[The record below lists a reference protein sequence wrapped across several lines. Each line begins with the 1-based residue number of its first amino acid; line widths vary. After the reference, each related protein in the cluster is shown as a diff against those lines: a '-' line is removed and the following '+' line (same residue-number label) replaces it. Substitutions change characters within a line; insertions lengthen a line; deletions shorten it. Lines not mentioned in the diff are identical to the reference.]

1 MKKSVASIAL
11 MVLVYGVIFASTVAH
26 AQTSKKNTAELSKTL
41 SRLANNPRYTGRVI
55 GTHLR
60 QSGKGYLYEIRI
72 LRPDDSII
80 VVLVSPQSG
89 RVIRDSERKKQKPNR
104 KQ

>member
-1 MKKSVASIAL
+1 M
-11 MVLVYGVIFASTVAH
+11 IFASTVAH
-26 AQTSKKNTAELSKTL
+26 AKTSKKSTAELSKTL
-41 SRLANNPRYTGRVI
+41 SRLANDPRYQGRVI

-60 QSGKGYLYEIRI
+60 RSEKGYLYEVRI

-80 VVLVSPQSG
+80 IVLVSPQSG